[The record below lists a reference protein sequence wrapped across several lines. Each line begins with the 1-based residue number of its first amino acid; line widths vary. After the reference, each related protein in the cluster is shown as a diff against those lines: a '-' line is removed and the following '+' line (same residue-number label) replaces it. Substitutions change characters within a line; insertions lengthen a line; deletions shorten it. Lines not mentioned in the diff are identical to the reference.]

1 MSSTIK
7 KVIIFALAFIV
18 VILLILGATSKL
30 GNRGIGVDLNNRFNR
45 AIIKLGE
52 MVHEIGIKSWRDFD
66 NSDTVQIIG
75 EDGTV
80 YLTHYNNV
88 ILINRSAK

>member
-1 MSSTIK
+1 MSDTIK
-7 KVIIFALAFIV
+7 KVIIFVLGFIV
-18 VILLILGATSKL
+18 IILLILGATGKL

-52 MVHEIGIKSWRDFD
+52 TVHEIGIKSWRDFD
-66 NSDTVQIIG
+66 DSDVVQIIG

-80 YLTHYNNV
+80 YLTHYNNI
-88 ILINRSAK
+88 ILVNRQTK

>member
-1 MSSTIK
+1 MSDTIK
-7 KVIIFALAFIV
+7 KVIIFAIVFVIV
-18 VILLILGATSKL
+18 VILIYGVVTTV

-52 MVHEIGIKSWRDFD
+52 TVHEIGIKSWRDFD
-66 NSDTVQIIG
+66 DSDVVQIIG

-80 YLTHYNNV
+80 YLTHYNNI
-88 ILINRSAK
+88 ILVNRKVK

>member
-1 MSSTIK
+1 MSDTIK
-7 KVIIFALAFIV
+7 KVIIFALVFIV

-66 NSDTVQIIG
+66 DSDVVQIIG

-80 YLTHYNNV
+80 YLTHYNNI
-88 ILINRSAK
+88 ILVNRQAK